1 MGQTLGCQLETFLQR
16 LGMYVLTVI
25 DIKLRGNH
33 CAAGTRPDSRPTLGI
48 TKTRMKYVRKEELE
62 EET

>member
-1 MGQTLGCQLETFLQR
+1 
-16 LGMYVLTVI
+16 MYVLTVI